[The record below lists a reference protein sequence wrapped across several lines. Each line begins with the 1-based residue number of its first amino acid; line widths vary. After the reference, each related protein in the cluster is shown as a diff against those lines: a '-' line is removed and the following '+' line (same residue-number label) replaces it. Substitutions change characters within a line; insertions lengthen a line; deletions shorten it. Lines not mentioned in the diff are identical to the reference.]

1 MGRGLTVKYHKELND
16 KYERGTLTCL
26 KSEVIKERI
35 NPEFPLVLNIEPTND
50 CDIFCYYC
58 PRLKSKK
65 RVGYIDFNLAKKII
79 DEAAC
84 YPKLTMLNFHKD
96 GESLLHPK
104 IDKIIKY
111 AYSKHIEDT
120 LHMNTNVVC
129 LNDDMIKRLL
139 DSGIDDITLS
149 IDAFKTETFKKTK
162 GKDLLHI
169 VDRNVKRFVELRDK
183 GGYRKPFLRAK
194 IIEFQDTLD
203 EIDDFDN
210 YWKDIVDEVQVTG
223 IHNWSGA
230 IKNIE
235 VTDEVSDIRTPC
247 ILLWYALVINWTGE
261 VSICSVDW
269 NSSAL
274 VGDVKQNSINE
285 IWKSNILRE
294 VRRAELEGRHDFFK
308 VCERCINWV
317 AEEDLTDYF
326 RERKE
331 FL

>member
-1 MGRGLTVKYHKELND
+1 M
-16 KYERGTLTCL
+16 
-26 KSEVIKERI
+26 
-35 NPEFPLVLNIEPTND
+35 
-50 CDIFCYYC
+50 
-58 PRLKSKK
+58 
-65 RVGYIDFNLAKKII
+65 
-79 DEAAC
+79 
-84 YPKLTMLNFHKD
+84 
-96 GESLLHPK
+96 
-104 IDKIIKY
+104 
-111 AYSKHIEDT
+111 
-120 LHMNTNVVC
+120 
-129 LNDDMIKRLL
+129 
-139 DSGIDDITLS
+139 
-149 IDAFKTETFKKTK
+149 
-162 GKDLLHI
+162 
-169 VDRNVKRFVELRDK
+169 
-183 GGYRKPFLRAK
+183 
-194 IIEFQDTLD
+194 
-203 EIDDFDN
+203 
-210 YWKDIVDEVQVTG
+210 DEVQVTG